1 MSELNSNF
9 TFRLTGEDKAAL
21 AGLAERMNC
30 DRGEALR
37 RLIRSS
43 RHITPGESGQFV
55 AHGQALRLKLQVSER
70 SHE

>member
-9 TFRLTGEDKAAL
+9 TFRLSEEDKAAL
-21 AGLAERMNC
+21 ADLAERMNC

-43 RHITPGESGQFV
+43 HHITPGESGHFV
-55 AHGQALRLKLQVSER
+55 AHNQALRLKLHVSEH